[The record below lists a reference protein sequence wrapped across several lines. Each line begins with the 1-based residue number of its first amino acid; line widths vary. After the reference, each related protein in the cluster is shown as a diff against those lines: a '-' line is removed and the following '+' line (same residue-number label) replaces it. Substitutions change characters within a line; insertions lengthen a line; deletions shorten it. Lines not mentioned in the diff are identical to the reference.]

1 MKKIF
6 FIALLF
12 VTAISCDDYDPGVT
26 PPASL
31 SFQHNTRTVTYTD
44 DASTYEVKVFSTQKS
59 NVDRTVHVFVVD
71 GIMPNSTMPYTTAEE
86 GDFTVSTTSVVIP
99 AGEYSGSFIISFD
112 PELPVTVSRH
122 VTFGLET
129 SDDYVLNT
137 TKDKIKIDYNRACF
151 SNTIVY
157 NLTLDPWGSE
167 TTWEIKNSSGVV
179 VQQGG
184 PYSDGTNAAHP
195 QPTMTFTLDDG
206 SYTFTIY
213 DAYGDGMAGSTTA
226 GTAGSYNIAKD
237 CGSVLVQGGG
247 NFGAVSNHSFSLP

>member
-31 SFQHNTRTVTYTD
+31 SFQHAAQTMSYMTESATR
-44 DASTYEVKVFSTQKS
+44 EVKVFSTLKS
-59 NVDRTVHVFVVD
+59 NVDRTVQVEILTGD
-71 GIMPNSTMPYTTAEE
+71 DAANQPYSTAEE
-86 GDFTVSTTSVVIP
+86 GDFTVSSLSVVIP
-99 AGEYSGSFIISFD
+99 AGEYSGSFNISFNPD
-112 PELPVTVSRH
+112 LPVTASRY
-122 VTFGLET
+122 VTFGIVT
-129 SDDYVLNT
+129 PDDLVLNK
-137 TKDKIKIDYNRACF
+137 TKDKIKISYNRLCL

-184 PYSDGTNAAHP
+184 PYSDGTDAAHP